1 MERSTESEAKKQTNK
16 LNMLKQDPD
25 LGILNCLYMW
35 YTWIEYMNVSI
46 NPNGKCD
53 NFSTKKAKNVVKMQ
67 CTLRLM
73 HNEFQDGEEYIEW
86 NKTKEKKKANM
97 EIENTLNDRQFNLC
111 TKSMEVS
118 SS

>member
-1 MERSTESEAKKQTNK
+1 
-16 LNMLKQDPD
+16 
-25 LGILNCLYMW
+25 
-35 YTWIEYMNVSI
+35 
-46 NPNGKCD
+46 
-53 NFSTKKAKNVVKMQ
+53 MQ